1 MKFADIRLQ
10 SLPVHRSILAVDIE
24 KSTSP
29 LRTNPVKQILRREV
43 YRVLDEAMEYAGID
57 SRHLDPFE
65 DRGDGVL
72 ALIHPADEVPKTLL
86 LGAFVPAVVRLLR
99 EYNAGLRPWEIAGGL
114 GLRLRVALHA
124 GEVHFDGKGF
134 FGEEVDVACRL
145 LDAPRFK
152 KCLAETAAP
161 LVLVVSE
168 DLYWSIVRH
177 DYAGIHGADF
187 HPLVRLKVSGRSRR
201 GYVHL
206 PAEAME
212 PAA

>member
-1 MKFADIRLQ
+1 MQ

-29 LRTNPVKQILRREV
+29 LRTNPVKEILRREV
-43 YRVLDEAMEYAGID
+43 YRVLDEAMAHAGIHD
-57 SRHLDPFE
+57 RHLDPFE

-86 LGAFVPAVVRLLR
+86 LGALVPEVVRLLR
-99 EYNAGLRPWEIAGGL
+99 EYNGGLLPRERAGGL
-114 GLRLRVALHA
+114 GLRLRVAVHA

-152 KCLAETAAP
+152 KCLSETTAP
-161 LVLVVSE
+161 LGLVVSE
-168 DLYWSIVRH
+168 DIYWAIVRH
-177 DYAGIHGADF
+177 DYAGIQGADF
-187 HPLVRLKVSGRSRR
+187 HPLVRLKVAGRSRR
-201 GYVHL
+201 GYVNI
-206 PAEAME
+206 PADEME